1 MRRTDPARPGGGSI
15 LGAFA
20 ALTIPL
26 DLSRP
31 GAGTLAL
38 AAAQSTSG
46 STDVAVDVAR
56 NELTMKL
63 QLPGNIKSIMT
74 RLRAAGFAIPPKIHA
89 VVPVRSL
96 GLPEFR
102 PDIAHL
108 LAEIN
113 ASPHVSEAQL
123 DGGELSAIIGP
134 SSKGMYQIFWSLI
147 HAGLIAQD
155 TPTLPALRGL

>member
-1 MRRTDPARPGGGSI
+1 M
-15 LGAFA
+15 GAFA

-31 GAGTLAL
+31 GAATRAL
-38 AAAQSTSG
+38 AAAQPSSG

-63 QLPGNIKSIMT
+63 QLPGNIKSLMT
-74 RLRAAGFAIPPKIHA
+74 RLKTAGFAIPPRIGV

-96 GLPEFR
+96 GLPEMR
-102 PDIAHL
+102 PDIPHL

-113 ASPHVSEAQL
+113 ASGHVTDARLEG
-123 DGGELSAIIGP
+123 DELTALTGP
-134 SSKGMYQIFWSLI
+134 SSKGLYTIFWSLI

-155 TPTLPALRGL
+155 TPTLVALRGL

>member
-1 MRRTDPARPGGGSI
+1 

-38 AAAQSTSG
+38 AAAQSTAG
-46 STDVAVDVAR
+46 STDVAIDVAH

-63 QLPGNIKSIMT
+63 QMPGNIKSIMT
-74 RLRAAGFAIPPKIHA
+74 RLKAADLQFRPKSA
-89 VVPVRSL
+89 PSLPVRSL
-96 GLPEFR
+96 GLPERR
-102 PDIAHL
+102 PDVPHM

-113 ASPHVSEAQL
+113 ASAHVKEASL
-123 DGGELSAIIGP
+123 DGDQLTALIGP
-134 SSKGMYQIFWSLI
+134 SSKGLYQIYWSLI
-147 HAGLIAQD
+147 HAGLVAQD

>member
-1 MRRTDPARPGGGSI
+1 M
-15 LGAFA
+15 GAFA

-63 QLPGNIKSIMT
+63 QIPGNIKSIMT
-74 RLRAAGFAIPPKIHA
+74 RLKAAGFAIPPQIRA

-96 GLPEFR
+96 GLPEMR
-102 PDIAHL
+102 PDVPHM
-108 LAEIN
+108 LAEIQ
-113 ASPHVSEAQL
+113 ASGHVSNARL
-123 DGGELSAIIGP
+123 DGAELTAIIGP
-134 SSKGMYQIFWSLI
+134 SSKGLYAIYWSLI
-147 HAGLIAQD
+147 HAGLMAQD
-155 TPTLPALRGL
+155 TPTLVALRGL

>member
-1 MRRTDPARPGGGSI
+1 M
-15 LGAFA
+15 GAFA

-26 DLSRP
+26 NLSRP
-31 GAGTLAL
+31 GAVTLAL
-38 AAAQSTSG
+38 AAAQSTAG
-46 STDVAVDVAR
+46 STDVAVDAQR

-74 RLRAAGFAIPPKIHA
+74 RLKAAGFAIPLKIRV

-96 GLPEFR
+96 GLPEMR
-102 PDIAHL
+102 PDVPHM

-113 ASPHVSEAQL
+113 ASGHVTDAVL
-123 DGGELSAIIGP
+123 DGDELTALTGP
-134 SSKGMYQIFWSLI
+134 SSKGLYRIFWSLI

>member
-1 MRRTDPARPGGGSI
+1 M
-15 LGAFA
+15 GAFA
-20 ALTIPL
+20 ALIIPL

-74 RLRAAGFAIPPKIHA
+74 RLKAAGFAIPPRIA
-89 VVPVRSL
+89 VSVPVRSL
-96 GLPEFR
+96 GLPQLV
-102 PDIAHL
+102 PDVPHM

-113 ASPHVSEAQL
+113 ASGHVSGAQL
-123 DGGELSAIIGP
+123 EGDRLTAFTGP
-134 SSKGMYQIFWSLI
+134 SSKGLYTIFWSLI

-155 TPTLPALRGL
+155 TPTLVALRGL

>member
-1 MRRTDPARPGGGSI
+1 M
-15 LGAFA
+15 GAFA

-38 AAAQSTSG
+38 AAAQSTAG

-74 RLRAAGFAIPPKIHA
+74 RLKSAGFAIPPRIGA

-96 GLPEFR
+96 GLPEMR
-102 PDIAHL
+102 PDVPHM

-113 ASPHVSEAQL
+113 ASGHVSEARL
-123 DGGELSAIIGP
+123 EGDTLTAVIGP
-134 SSKGMYQIFWSLI
+134 SSKGLYRIFWSLI

-155 TPTLPALRGL
+155 TPTLVALRGL

>member
-1 MRRTDPARPGGGSI
+1 M
-15 LGAFA
+15 GAFA
-20 ALTIPL
+20 AVTIPL

-38 AAAQSTSG
+38 AAAQSTAG

-56 NELTMKL
+56 NELTLKL

-74 RLRAAGFAIPPKIHA
+74 RLKSAGFTIPPRIG
-89 VVPVRSL
+89 VSVPVRSL
-96 GLPEFR
+96 GLPEMV
-102 PDIAHL
+102 PDVPHM

-113 ASPHVSEAQL
+113 SSGHVSGALLEGDRLTA
-123 DGGELSAIIGP
+123 STGP
-134 SSKGMYQIFWSLI
+134 SSKGLYTIFWSLI
-147 HAGLIAQD
+147 HAGLMAQD